1 MKVKNPSTG
10 NFEEVYIKAL
20 DSLPVGT
27 EVDFA
32 GSASDIPVGW
42 EQTNNDELY
51 YKNGDVYSI
60 SHQYY
65 AGGCLTGSSKEIM
78 FTISLPKRLT
88 NITSV
93 AINGVNIAARMID
106 GTYGINGSVS
116 DVSVADFGDNYVS
129 IDVKSSTAIGTNNTP
144 VSVYIRSL
152 TLTFTASS

>member
-1 MKVKNPSTG
+1 MRIKKTSETRAVAGKILNVNSGSTTDTYSCDYM
-10 NFEEVYIKAL
+10 NK
-20 DSLPVGT
+20 
-27 EVDFA
+27 
-32 GSASDIPVGW
+32 
-42 EQTNNDELY
+42 ELY
-51 YKNGDVYSI
+51 YKNGDVYSV

-65 AGGCLTGSSKEIM
+65 AGGCLTGSAKEVM

-93 AINGVNIAARMID
+93 AISGVNIAARMID
-106 GTYGINGSVS
+106 GTYGINGAVS

-152 TLTFTASS
+152 TLTFTS